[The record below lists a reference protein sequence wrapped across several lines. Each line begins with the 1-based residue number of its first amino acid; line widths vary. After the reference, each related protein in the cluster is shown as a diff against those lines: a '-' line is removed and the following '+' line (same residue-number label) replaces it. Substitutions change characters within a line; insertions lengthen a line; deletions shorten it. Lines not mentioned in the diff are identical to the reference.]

1 MDGFFQVRHVPAVSP
16 LKLFKRKKETRMGI
30 TDIIKR
36 TFLEGYATS
45 EINVTT
51 VLSASF
57 SRR

>member
-1 MDGFFQVRHVPAVSP
+1 
-16 LKLFKRKKETRMGI
+16 MGI